1 MSLTELRQTIRAS
14 LLGCILILAG
24 PSSFAAESPSHF
36 EQANLLY
43 AQGKFPEA
51 ASLYESMIKA
61 GRHSSPLFFNLGNAY
76 FRQGQLGRAL
86 FNYCRAERL
95 APRDP
100 DIQANLRFTR
110 ERVTG
115 GLSAS
120 PPAWQRAV
128 RYFTLNEIATV
139 TALLFWIW
147 AGLVCFVQW
156 RPALKPRLRGFGL
169 FLSSVLGAAVLLL
182 FLAYF
187 AGSERIAIVT
197 AQKSDILLGP
207 IAESQVS
214 FTAIDGTELAYLA
227 ERDDWIQVSDRS
239 DRSGWVQAT
248 NIVIYQHHP

>member
-1 MSLTELRQTIRAS
+1 MSLNALWETIRAA
-14 LLGCILILAG
+14 LFACILIFPA
-24 PSSFAAESPSHF
+24 PSSLAAESPSHF

-43 AQGKFPEA
+43 AQNKFPEA

-61 GRHSSPLFFNLGNAY
+61 GRHSAPLFFNLGNAY

-86 FNYCRAERL
+86 FNYRRAERL

-115 GLSAS
+115 GLSMSA
-120 PPAWQRAV
+120 PAWQRAV

-147 AGLVCFVQW
+147 AGLVCIVQW
-156 RPALKPRLRGFGL
+156 RPALKPQLRGFGL
-169 FLSSVLGAAVLLL
+169 FLSSVLGVAVLLL
-182 FLAYF
+182 CLAYF
-187 AGSERIAIVT
+187 TGRERIAIVT

-214 FTAIDGTELAYLA
+214 FTATDGTELAFLA
-227 ERDDWIQVSDRS
+227 KRDDWIQVSDRS
-239 DRSGWVQAT
+239 DRSGWIQAT